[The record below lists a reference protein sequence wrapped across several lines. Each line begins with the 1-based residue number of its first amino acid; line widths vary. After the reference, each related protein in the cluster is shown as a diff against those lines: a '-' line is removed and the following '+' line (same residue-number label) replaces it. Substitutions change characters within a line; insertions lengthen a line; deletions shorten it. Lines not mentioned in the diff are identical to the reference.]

1 MKRIKLGMLLVLMVV
16 LVGCAPGSGQPTPTL
31 YIMPTL
37 PPAPTAT
44 IVPTL
49 DPAGDPDAPPTYT
62 FAGTGA
68 DQIDTYSARL
78 TLEFKGTNPVTSQ
91 LATLTTDTM
100 FSSRHDPPSKLLDT
114 TFDAVSVDTSALGLG
129 PSPQGEFKVLLA
141 GNTAYVTQG
150 VGTDGEACVSTPA
163 AQAADLFTGLSNYDD
178 LLGTAV
184 PPLQRVEPN
193 ELVNGLE
200 SRHYHVEG
208 FSAGQ
213 FTSASLDVWV
223 ARNGGFATR
232 IILTGD
238 GTFPNLGAGHLTT
251 TYEIT
256 STQQTVDYSPPGD
269 CTPLNG

>member
-1 MKRIKLGMLLVLMVV
+1 MKHIKLGIVLILIVMLA
-16 LVGCAPGSGQPTPTL
+16 GCAPGSGQPTPTL
-31 YIMPTL
+31 FVMPTQ
-37 PPAPTAT
+37 PPTATAT

-62 FAGTGA
+62 FADTGA
-68 DQIDTYSARL
+68 DQIDTYSAHL

-91 LATLTTDTM
+91 LATLNTDTT
-100 FSSRHDPPSKLLDT
+100 FSSRRDPPSKLLDS

-129 PSPQGEFKVLLA
+129 PLPKGEFKVLLA

-150 VGTDGEACVSTPA
+150 IGTEGEACVSTPA
-163 AQAADLFTGLSNYDD
+163 AQAADLFKGLSNYDD
-178 LLGTAV
+178 LLGTVV

-200 SRHYHVEG
+200 SRHYHAEG
-208 FSAGQ
+208 FGAGQ
-213 FTSASLDVWV
+213 FSSASLDVWV
-223 ARNGGFATR
+223 ARKGGFATR

-256 STQQTVDYSPPGD
+256 STQQTVDYTPPTD
-269 CTPLNG
+269 CSPLNG